1 MSHTMDAP
9 VVRSG
14 PSYWVS
20 SYFSMLRFEL
30 MNLRAFLAIA
40 LVIQI
45 LTGAGMAYLY
55 GFYMGEIPEAAR
67 LFIVTGIPALA
78 LVPIGLVMVP
88 NAIMVHKIRD
98 TYDFVWSLPVPRMT
112 SAAATFTIFT
122 GLALPGTGLALF
134 LADLYYDVD
143 LVWSWSFIPAVLLT
157 SLMTTSVGFGMAHAI
172 PEPRFTNLLT
182 NIIMF
187 LAILF
192 APIVVP
198 ISQFPDWWASVHRVL
213 PFYHM
218 AQVLRDS
225 LSSGLVESVGASWM
239 TLLAWTAGAWLLA
252 GWVVGRRK

>member
-1 MSHTMDAP
+1 MTTSTVSP
-9 VVRSG
+9 LVRSG
-14 PSYWVS
+14 PSYWVG
-20 SYFSMLRFEL
+20 SYVSMLRFEL
-30 MNLRAFLAIA
+30 INLRTFLAVA

-55 GFYMGEIPEAAR
+55 GFYMGDIPAGAR

-88 NAIMVHKIRD
+88 GSIMMHKIRD

-112 SAAATFTIFT
+112 SAAATFTVFT
-122 GLALPGTGLALF
+122 GLAVPGAAIALLLAE
-134 LADLYYDVD
+134 LYYDVD
-143 LVWSWSFIPAVLLT
+143 LTWSWLLIPAVLLT
-157 SLMTTSVGFGMAHAI
+157 SLMATSVGFAMAHAI
-172 PEPRFTNLLT
+172 PQPRFTNLLT

-187 LAILF
+187 MAILF

-218 AQVLRDS
+218 AQVLRDA
-225 LSSGLVESVGASWM
+225 LSSGLVESVGQSWAV
-239 TLLAWTAGAWLLA
+239 LAAWTFGAWMLA

>member
-1 MSHTMDAP
+1 MTTL
-9 VVRSG
+9 VRSG
-14 PSYWVS
+14 PSYWIS
-20 SYFSMLRFEL
+20 SYRTMVRFE
-30 MNLRAFLAIA
+30 MINLRTFLAFAMI
-40 LVIQI
+40 IQV

-55 GFYMGEIPEAAR
+55 GFYMGDLPEVGR
-67 LFIVTGIPALA
+67 LFVVTGIPALA

-88 NAIMVHKIRD
+88 AAIMTHKIRD

-112 SAAATFTIFT
+112 SAAATFTVFT
-122 GLALPGTGLALF
+122 GLAVPGTLIAL
-134 LADLYYDVD
+134 LVADLYYGVD
-143 LVWSWSFIPAVLLT
+143 LLWSWSFIPAVLLT
-157 SLMTTSVGFGMAHAI
+157 SLMATSVGFAMAHAV

-218 AQVLRDS
+218 AQVLRGS
-225 LSSGLVESVGASWM
+225 LSSGLVESAATSWAI
-239 TLLAWTAGAWLLA
+239 LGAWTVGAWLLA